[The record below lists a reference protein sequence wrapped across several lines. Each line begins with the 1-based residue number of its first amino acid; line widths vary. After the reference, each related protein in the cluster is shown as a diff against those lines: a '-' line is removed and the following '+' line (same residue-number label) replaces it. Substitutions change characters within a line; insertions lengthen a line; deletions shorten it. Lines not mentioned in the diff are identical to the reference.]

1 MTYSLEFDARALK
14 EWQKLG
20 DTVRQQ
26 LKKKLAEVLLNPR
39 IEANRLHSLPDC
51 YKIKLRSSGYRLVY
65 QVIDHEVWCL
75 WSRLIVVSVSRLIG
89 RLPSASSSQLI
100 AVPVILKKFSKP
112 ATGGHSVDL
121 GTWLRYSVLA
131 DCQFRSWL
139 EACLQHVR
147 CLTEM

>member
-65 QVIDHEVWCL
+65 QVLDHEVVEFVVAVDRREREQAYRKAAE
-75 WSRLIVVSVSRLIG
+75 RL
-89 RLPSASSSQLI
+89 
-100 AVPVILKKFSKP
+100 K
-112 ATGGHSVDL
+112 
-121 GTWLRYSVLA
+121 
-131 DCQFRSWL
+131 
-139 EACLQHVR
+139 
-147 CLTEM
+147 

>member
-14 EWQKLG
+14 EWKKLG

-65 QVIDHEVWCL
+65 QVIDHEVVVFVVAVDRRERKQAYRKAAE
-75 WSRLIVVSVSRLIG
+75 RL
-89 RLPSASSSQLI
+89 
-100 AVPVILKKFSKP
+100 K
-112 ATGGHSVDL
+112 
-121 GTWLRYSVLA
+121 
-131 DCQFRSWL
+131 
-139 EACLQHVR
+139 
-147 CLTEM
+147 